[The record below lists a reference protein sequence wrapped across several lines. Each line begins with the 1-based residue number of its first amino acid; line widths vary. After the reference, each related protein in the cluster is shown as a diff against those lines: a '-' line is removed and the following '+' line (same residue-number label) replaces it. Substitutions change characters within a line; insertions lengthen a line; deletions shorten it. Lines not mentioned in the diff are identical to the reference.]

1 MKLLGIPLCNGVRR
15 NFATPESR
23 SMQIQSF
30 NPKPE
35 EIATIPAMD
44 GVPLENTC
52 GYGWHNSMYFAAK
65 SAVLI

>member
-1 MKLLGIPLCNGVRR
+1 VQWCAQEFR
-15 NFATPESR
+15 NAGESLDAN
-23 SMQIQSF
+23 QSF